1 MNHGRELQRA
11 GQGGQSAETSTGF
24 RPISAILP
32 QTLKDLSAPK
42 ARLLSF
48 ASAEACEGILY
59 QHSVLCQMSMPYR
72 NPGESERRWRCKN
85 GYLTLELD
93 AGRAF
98 DERIGDFIDVGLPY
112 GPKPRLVLYHLN
124 AEAVRT
130 HSPVIE
136 LERSLSAFVKRTLG
150 LAQHG
155 RNLQTIREQLIRLA
169 AADFRIG
176 KASGGHSITV
186 QGRILNGMQ
195 LWTPP
200 TRNERRLWPT
210 QVQFS
215 AEYFESLLNSA
226 VPLNES
232 AVAHLSHNAMALDI
246 YVWLA
251 QRLHRIESGKDALV
265 SWGALQ
271 EQFGAGYAQVREFRR
286 VFKHTL
292 AQVRVVYPDARFELS
307 ALGMSLNHSR
317 PPVAKRLLP
326 LNGPIR

>member
-1 MNHGRELQRA
+1 MGENFSEQDRA
-11 GQGGQSAETSTGF
+11 ARS
-24 RPISAILP
+24 PIAVA
-32 QTLKDLSAPK
+32 DVARSAP
-42 ARLLSF
+42 F
-48 ASAEACEGILY
+48 C
-59 QHSVLCQMSMPYR
+59 
-72 NPGESERRWRCKN
+72 RRN

-98 DERIGDFIDVGLPY
+98 DERLGDFIDVGLPY

-130 HSPVIE
+130 QSPLIE
-136 LERSLSAFVKRTLG
+136 LERSLSAFVSRTLG

-155 RNLQTIREQLIRLA
+155 RNLQTIREQLTRLA

-176 KASGGHSITV
+176 KSNGGHSITV
-186 QGRILNGMQ
+186 HGRILNGMQ
-195 LWTPP
+195 LWTPAAGQQ
-200 TRNERRLWPT
+200 RMLWPT

-215 AEYFESLLNSA
+215 PEYFESLLNAA

-246 YVWLA
+246 YTWLA
-251 QRLHRIESGKDALV
+251 QRLHRIEIGKDALV

-271 EQFGAGYAQVREFRR
+271 EQFGPGYAQVREFRR

-292 AQVRVVYPDARFELS
+292 AQVRVVYPDAHFELNTG
-307 ALGMSLNHSR
+307 GMSLKHSR
-317 PPVAKRLLP
+317 PPVPKRLLP
-326 LNGPIR
+326 LGVLVR